1 MSEARIHRL
10 FLNSPRWSIP
20 IPEGRNSVRVTFSQ
34 TGLEL
39 FPSVTCTE
47 LQTITHLP
55 VLPVTPTSGSLPT
68 LFPFLVAR
76 QLPNPRA
83 GYEEQSRTAL
93 DHVANLSPFNRRTT
107 ALPPFMPTE
116 IGIS

>member
-20 IPEGRNSVRVTFSQ
+20 IPEGPNSVRVTFSQ
-34 TGLEL
+34 TG
-39 FPSVTCTE
+39 PGT
-47 LQTITHLP
+47 LP
-55 VLPVTPTSGSLPT
+55 VGHMYG
-68 LFPFLVAR
+68 VA
-76 QLPNPRA
+76 NDRA

-93 DHVANLSPFNRRTT
+93 DHVANLSPFNRGTT

>member
-20 IPEGRNSVRVTFSQ
+20 IPEGPNSVRVTFSQ
-34 TGLEL
+34 TGLG
-39 FPSVTCTE
+39 T
-47 LQTITHLP
+47 LP
-55 VLPVTPTSGSLPT
+55 VGHMYGVANDHTLTGHTNIWVLANLPT
-68 LFPFLVAR
+68 LFFPFLVAR

-93 DHVANLSPFNRRTT
+93 DHVANLSPFNRGTT
-107 ALPPFMPTE
+107 DFLPSCRLKL
-116 IGIS
+116 G

>member
-1 MSEARIHRL
+1 MYGVANDHTLTGHTNIWVLANLPTL
-10 FLNSPRWSIP
+10 FC
-20 IPEGRNSVRVTFSQ
+20 F
-34 TGLEL
+34 
-39 FPSVTCTE
+39 
-47 LQTITHLP
+47 
-55 VLPVTPTSGSLPT
+55 T

-93 DHVANLSPFNRRTT
+93 DHVANLSPFNRGTT

>member
-20 IPEGRNSVRVTFSQ
+20 IPEGPNSVRVTFSQ

-55 VLPVTPTSGSLPT
+55 VTSTSGSLPT
-68 LFPFLVAR
+68 CQPCFHSWSHGNYQTRELV
-76 QLPNPRA
+76 
-83 GYEEQSRTAL
+83 YEEQSRTAL
-93 DHVANLSPFNRRTT
+93 DHVANLS
-107 ALPPFMPTE
+107 
-116 IGIS
+116 

>member
-1 MSEARIHRL
+1 MYGVANDHTL
-10 FLNSPRWSIP
+10 
-20 IPEGRNSVRVTFSQ
+20 
-34 TGLEL
+34 TGL
-39 FPSVTCTE
+39 TGHTN
-47 LQTITHLP
+47 IW
-55 VLPVTPTSGSLPT
+55 VLANLRT
-68 LFPFLVAR
+68 LFPFLIAR

-93 DHVANLSPFNRRTT
+93 DPVANLSPFNRGTT